1 MPTFKIKP
9 KAGLIIRDPN
19 TFEPLSEKGEE
30 KPKSGY
36 WLKHLKNGDV
46 ELVEAKSTEKRKN
59 NTESA

>member
-46 ELVEAKSTEKRKN
+46 ELVEAKPNERKTKSEK
-59 NTESA
+59 A